1 MYCKNCGKQLP
12 DNSKFCDACGT
23 AMNVGPSVNTVAAIP
38 VTSPTINHSEAE
50 IARAAAE
57 VARAGAEV
65 ARAKVDMT
73 RATTEPATSVI
84 SPKSRLAATLL
95 AFFLGI
101 FGAHRFYLGKPGSAA
116 GMLVLTIISFI
127 IVAKTTGSLLGFWLG
142 LGLGAGLGLGLQP
155 NLDLMNL
162 GALGIAFVIAL
173 ILLFAVG
180 LWAFIDFIVAVS
192 GHMKDGQG
200 RRVKKWR

>member
-1 MYCKNCGKQLP
+1 
-12 DNSKFCDACGT
+12 
-23 AMNVGPSVNTVAAIP
+23 MNVAPAVDAADAP
-38 VTSPTINHSEAE
+38 VTRSTVYQQSEAE

-65 ARAKVDMT
+65 ARARAET
-73 RATTEPATSVI
+73 ARATTEPAAIVI

-101 FGAHRFYLGKPGSAA
+101 FGAHRFYLGKTGSAV
-116 GMLVLTIISFI
+116 GMLVLTILFFI
-127 IVAKTTGSLLGFWLG
+127 IVVKTTGSLLGLWLG
-142 LGLGAGLGLGLQP
+142 LGLGAGLGFGLQP
-155 NLDLMNL
+155 NLGLMNL
-162 GALGIAFVIAL
+162 GALSIAL